1 MNVSRRGAFALAG
14 LGLMGLVGVRITAPT
29 DALAGVK
36 DVVAETGDKAVDA
49 GVEL

>member
-1 MNVSRRGAFALAG
+1 MFDAASDFASE
-14 LGLMGLVGVRITAPT
+14 RTAMAKDT
-29 DALAGVK
+29 LAGVK